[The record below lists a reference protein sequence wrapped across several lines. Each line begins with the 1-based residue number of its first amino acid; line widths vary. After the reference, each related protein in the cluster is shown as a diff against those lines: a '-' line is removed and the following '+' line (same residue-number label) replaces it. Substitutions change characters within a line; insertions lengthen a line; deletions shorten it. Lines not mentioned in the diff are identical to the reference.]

1 MATYQKA
8 GSTEQHEERHRS
20 DFGSYKI
27 TPRDRKGLLITA
39 EQKFMRADS
48 LGEYFAPDYEPVCEE
63 PEQTEDDS
71 DNTQQRRGRGG
82 RRTGFPWP
90 RDPKKRLAA
99 TLPIIYR
106 WQDKMHLAE
115 IWQKFAG
122 QPPWV
127 RLNQAGLIALGLPWT
142 EILFPQNWDK
152 LWDDEE
158 HHSHIHHINQVR
170 LSLARGDV
178 KEVPNQHTWHS
189 EREIEA
195 NLPAKEAGVRLP
207 HRPDGYVEFEAD
219 WTWELPLRGGTI
231 ETIPVPR
238 GCRAGIEVEL
248 SRKGFE
254 RLGHHVLP
262 DLLEHYDI
270 ALYFCFGEAYD
281 AVVSAR
287 RDYLQTDDQRK
298 RIRILR
304 LE

>member
-1 MATYQKA
+1 MAAYQKA
-8 GSTEQHEERHRS
+8 RSTEQPEEQHRS
-20 DFGSYKI
+20 DFGSFKI

-48 LGEYFAPDYEPVCEE
+48 LGEYFAPDNEPACEE
-63 PEQTEDDS
+63 PEQTEDDA
-71 DNTQQRRGRGG
+71 DNAQQRQGRGG
-82 RRTGFPWP
+82 RRTGLPWP

-115 IWQKFAG
+115 IWQRFAG

-127 RLNQAGLIALGLPWT
+127 RLNQAGLIALGLPWA
-142 EILFPQNWDK
+142 EIPFPQNWDK

-158 HHSHIHHINQVR
+158 HHSHTHHINQVR

-178 KEVPNQHTWHS
+178 KEVPKQHTWHS

-207 HRPDGYVEFEAD
+207 HRPDGYVEFEVD

-238 GCRAGIEVEL
+238 GSCTGIEVEL
-248 SRKGFE
+248 SRKSFE

-262 DLLEHYDI
+262 DLLKHYDF
-270 ALYFCFGEAYD
+270 ALYFCLGDAYD

-304 LE
+304 ME